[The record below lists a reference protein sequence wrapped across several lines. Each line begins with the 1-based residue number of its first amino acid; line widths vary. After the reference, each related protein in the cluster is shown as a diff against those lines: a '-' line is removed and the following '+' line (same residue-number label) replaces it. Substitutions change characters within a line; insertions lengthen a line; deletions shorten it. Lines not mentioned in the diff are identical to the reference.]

1 MIVRHTAD
9 HPSVLH
15 MVDLCAGYI
24 TVRNF
29 ASFVNRAWHHALL
42 CSSIWLHVGG
52 IPSDEAAL
60 ITDQPCSKYIA
71 AILDTAIL
79 VATLVFEVLA
89 LVSFLG
95 VYKSK
100 GRKNALVD
108 LTMRIGAF
116 ALLISGALA

>member
-1 MIVRHTAD
+1 
-9 HPSVLH
+9 
-15 MVDLCAGYI
+15 
-24 TVRNF
+24 
-29 ASFVNRAWHHALL
+29 
-42 CSSIWLHVGG
+42 
-52 IPSDEAAL
+52 
-60 ITDQPCSKYIA
+60 
-71 AILDTAIL
+71 
-79 VATLVFEVLA
+79 LVFEVLA